1 MLNAGLSTQATLLGQ
16 RMTTFEALYI
26 SHSLREKVDIPGYIE
41 AFSETRR
48 SS

>member
-26 SHSLREKVDIPGYIE
+26 SHSLGEKVTDKPAQLQLE
-41 AFSETRR
+41 LV
-48 SS
+48 